1 MSERNPLISYHHP
14 AYTALHRSLRPQLT
28 QLYSM
33 PTNEIA
39 AFVTD
44 PMVDLSWW
52 ESRTKNNVLWGREV
66 GLPVTYNEIYT
77 HTHIQQMKRVDV

>member
-1 MSERNPLISYHHP
+1 
-14 AYTALHRSLRPQLT
+14 
-28 QLYSM
+28 M

-52 ESRTKNNVLWGREV
+52 ESRTKNNVLWGGVV
-66 GLPVTYNEIYT
+66 GLPITYKEIYT
-77 HTHIQQMKRVDV
+77 HTYTANGES